1 MNTMLGNKN
10 SLLSKILKFSNEI
23 KASGKNPQDLLNEAV
38 NSGKY
43 SNTQIE
49 NAKKMAEQF
58 AKLIR

>member
-43 SNTQIE
+43 SNVQIE